1 MIIYKNKYRD
11 HWLSPYKICEKICF
25 WREIDYDEPWVKTI
39 NKVLEPAC
47 NVWRKF
53 LDVVH
58 PKIDY
63 VKIDK
68 WDTWSMDST
77 LSPII
82 LPMLKQ
88 LKQTKHGSPYVEDAD
103 VPARL
108 RSKPL
113 PIPPSNLNKNPDVHK
128 ISEDPKLHRRWDWV
142 LDEMIWTFEQLCDED
157 NDSQFHT
164 GEHDIEWVPSKVL
177 DAKGKPLTYHMA
189 KGPNDTSKFDKKGY
203 TKHHERIDNGLK
215 LFGKYFRALW
225 D

>member
-1 MIIYKNKYRD
+1 MIIYKSKYRD
-11 HWLSPYKICEKICF
+11 HWLSPYTICEKICF
-25 WREIDYDEPWVKTI
+25 WREIDYDEPWVKAV
-39 NKVLEPAC
+39 NKGLEPAC

-88 LKQTKHGSPYVEDAD
+88 LKASKHGSPYVDDAD
-103 VPARL
+103 VPAKL

-113 PIPPSNLNKNPDVHK
+113 PVPTSNLSKSPDVHK

-164 GEHDIEWVPSKVL
+164 GVIDREFTKPDEKGLCEWK
-177 DAKGKPLTYHMA
+177 

-203 TKHHERIDNGLK
+203 TKHHERISNGLI

>member
-11 HWLSPYKICEKICF
+11 HWLSPYTICEKICF
-25 WREIDYDEPWVKTI
+25 WREIDYDEPWVKTT

-68 WDTWSMDST
+68 WDTWSMDDT

-88 LKQTKHGSPYVEDAD
+88 LKATKHGSPYVDDAD
-103 VPARL
+103 APAKL

-113 PIPPSNLNKNPDVHK
+113 PVPPSNLSESHDVHK
-128 ISEDPKLHRRWDWV
+128 ISEDTKLHRRWDWV
-142 LDEMIWTFEQLCDED
+142 LDEMIWTFEQLTSDDHEA
-157 NDSQFHT
+157 QFFDHT
-164 GEHDIEWVPSKVL
+164 EANNPKDDL
-177 DAKGKPLTYHMA
+177 DKQVRKIKIDRKGLE
-189 KGPNDTSKFDKKGY
+189 
-203 TKHHERIDNGLK
+203 KHNKRINNGLI